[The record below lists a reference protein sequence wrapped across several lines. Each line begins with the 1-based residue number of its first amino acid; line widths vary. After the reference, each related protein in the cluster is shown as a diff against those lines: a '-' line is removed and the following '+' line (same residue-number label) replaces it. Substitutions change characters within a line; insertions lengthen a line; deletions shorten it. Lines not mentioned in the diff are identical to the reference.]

1 MSKVQSNH
9 KNINLDEVYLINKL
23 SIYNFSVRNLTLPY
37 LRYKRWRRVVF
48 KVVAYR
54 FPPKLQYK
62 KFIFQL
68 NIITIKNK
76 P

>member
-1 MSKVQSNH
+1 MKFSPCH
-9 KNINLDEVYLINKL
+9 
-23 SIYNFSVRNLTLPY
+23 IYDTSVGGG
-37 LRYKRWRRVVF
+37 VVF